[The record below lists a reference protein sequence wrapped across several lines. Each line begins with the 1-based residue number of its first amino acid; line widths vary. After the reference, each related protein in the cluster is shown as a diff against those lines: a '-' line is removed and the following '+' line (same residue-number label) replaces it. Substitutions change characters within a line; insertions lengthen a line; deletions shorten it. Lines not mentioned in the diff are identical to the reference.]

1 MREADVIIVGSGLAA
16 LMVAY
21 HLCEHKNVIIFTKS
35 KKETSNSWLAQGGV
49 AAAIHPDDHWLSHY
63 TDTMIAG
70 CEHNDEEAVRI
81 LVQEGREA
89 IQQFI
94 NLGFSFDVD
103 EHGQLLFGQEGAHR
117 MRRILHAGGDATG
130 KNMVSFLFEKLSN
143 RVTFIENDPVI
154 DLLVSDGRCVGV
166 QTKNGTY
173 TASAI
178 VIATGGIGQL
188 YAFTSNA
195 ETATGDGIAMAY
207 RAGAAVADMEF
218 VQFHPTMLYVDGKA
232 VGLIS
237 EAVRGEGAMLV
248 TDDGRRVMDGVH
260 PQKDLA
266 PRDVVSRA
274 IEREMKNG
282 HFVFLDVSM
291 IPHFS
296 SRFPTIASLCER
308 YQIDWRNGLL
318 PVVPGAHFLMGGIV
332 VNVDGETTLPGLYAV
347 GEAACTGV
355 HGANRL
361 ASNSLLEALVF
372 SRRVAFQ
379 LLNKTEQRLT
389 LKKSER
395 KENNVRVALPTK
407 EDIQRMMTQ
416 YVGIVREYDQL
427 FYAKQWFEQYSIDE
441 LVNMAPEH
449 DDEKRTIIYMLIVG
463 WLMTTSALKRRESRG
478 AHYRSDEPFERT
490 YWEKRRIVRTKEE
503 HLMKEG
509 SR

>member
-1 MREADVIIVGSGLAA
+1 MREADVIIVGSGLAG

-21 HLCEHKNVIIFTKS
+21 HLCQHKNVIVFTKS
-35 KKETSNSWLAQGGV
+35 NKETSNSWLAQGGV

-70 CEHNDEEAVRI
+70 CEHNDDEAVRI

-89 IQQFI
+89 IQHFMNI
-94 NLGFSFDVD
+94 GFLFDVG
-103 EHGQLLFGQEGAHR
+103 ERGQLLFGQEGAHR

-154 DLLVSDGRCVGV
+154 DLLVSDGHCVGV

-188 YAFTSNA
+188 YAFTSNT

-296 SRFPTIASLCER
+296 SRFPTITSLCER

-463 WLMTTSALKRRESRG
+463 WLITTSALQRKESRG
-478 AHYRSDEPFERT
+478 AHYRSDEPFEKM
-490 YWEKRRIVRTKEE
+490 YWEKRRIIRTKAE
-503 HLMKEG
+503 HLIKEG
-509 SR
+509 FC